1 MSGWED
7 EETAAYYEAFCRRHS
22 RYVCANRALIAHARI
37 APGMRVLDLA
47 AGTGRTAE
55 IALASLGKDGR
66 MVCVEPFAGM
76 RAEGMR
82 RVTDSRVQWSAILPE
97 ATESFDRILCGAS
110 IWQLD
115 PLPETFG
122 ILASLLRPGGA
133 LCFNIPGLY
142 LLEPDKPGGGSDP
155 LLLSLPALLLASLSA
170 SSLASSDRTPIR
182 QSIECQARGP
192 LCRSCITTW
201 LNAAGLRAQGWSFRV
216 RLTQDAYADWLKIP
230 VLTDQM
236 LGGLAPKVRA
246 ERIDEA
252 LLSVDRSSWK
262 WERWRGWTAW
272 MD

>member
-1 MSGWED
+1 MSSWED
-7 EETAAYYEAFCRRHS
+7 PETAAFYEAFCRRHS

-55 IALASLGKDGR
+55 IALASLGKDDR
-66 MVCVEPFAGM
+66 VVCVEPFAGM

-82 RVTDSRVQWSAILPE
+82 RVTDSRVRWSAILPE
-97 ATESFDRILCGAS
+97 AKESFDRILCGAS

-142 LLEPDKPGGGSDP
+142 LLEPDEPGGGSDP
-155 LLLSLPALLLASLSA
+155 LLLSLPALLFASLSA
-170 SSLASSDRTPIR
+170 SSDCVPIR
-182 QSIECQARGP
+182 ESIECQARDP
-192 LCRSCITTW
+192 LCHSSITTW

-252 LLSVDRSSWK
+252 LRSVDGSSWK
-262 WERWRGWTAW
+262 WEQWRGWTAW
-272 MD
+272 KD

>member
-1 MSGWED
+1 MSSWED
-7 EETAAYYEAFCRRHS
+7 PQTAAYYEAFCQRHS
-22 RYVCANRALIAHARI
+22 RYVCANRALIAHAQI

-66 MVCVEPFAGM
+66 VVCVEPFAGM
-76 RAEGMR
+76 RAEGIR
-82 RVTDSRVQWSAILPE
+82 RVTDSRVRWSAILPK
-97 ATESFDRILCGAS
+97 ARESFDRILCGAS

-115 PLPETFG
+115 PLSEIFG

-142 LLEPDKPGGGSDP
+142 LLEPDEPGGGSDP
-155 LLLSLPALLLASLSA
+155 LLLSLPALLLAS
-170 SSLASSDRTPIR
+170 SDCVPIR
-182 QSIECQARGP
+182 QSIECQARDPFCHG
-192 LCRSCITTW
+192 CITPW
-201 LNAAGLRAQGWSFRV
+201 LNAAGLGAQGWSFRV

-230 VLTDQM
+230 VLTDRL

-252 LLSVDRSSWK
+252 LRSVDRSSWK

-272 MD
+272 KR